1 MNTMQGNPPS
11 PTPFHL
17 WLVGILS
24 LLWNLVGV
32 FDNFATLIRLEFYMS
47 EFTRE
52 QLDYFYAFP
61 QWANIAWT
69 VGVWS
74 ALLGSVSLLLKRRWA
89 VGLFGLSLVAMAVTS
104 VYTLGMTNG
113 LEIMGDTGLWF
124 TIAIWAIAIFLFL
137 YARSQAANKT
147 LR

>member
-1 MNTMQGNPPS
+1 MNNLQGNQGS
-11 PTPFHL
+11 PTPVHL
-17 WLVGILS
+17 WLVGIVS
-24 LLWNLVGV
+24 LLWNFVGV
-32 FDNFATLIRLEFYMS
+32 FDNFATLTRLEFYMS
-47 EFTRE
+47 EFTQE

-89 VGLFGLSLVAMAVTS
+89 VALFGLSLVAMAATS

-113 LEIMGDTGLWF
+113 LEIMGAMGLWF
-124 TIAIWAIAIFLFL
+124 TIAIWVIAIFLFV
-137 YARSQAANKT
+137 YARSQAVNNT